1 MYLFHRGDNRHG
13 RSGSGLMQSICRGR
27 FERLVA
33 IEDALALALRHI
45 SELTSAGVEARQV
58 AAFFLQHRARCGN
71 AIGIDRD
78 CRKLCIA
85 EMLRKPLRVPA

>member
-1 MYLFHRGDNRHG
+1 
-13 RSGSGLMQSICRGR
+13 MQSVCRGR

-33 IEDALALALRHI
+33 IDDALALAFPPI
-45 SELTSAGVEARQV
+45 AELTNAGIEARQV
-58 AAFFLQHRARCGN
+58 AAFFLQHRAKRGN
-71 AIGIDRD
+71 AIGIDPD